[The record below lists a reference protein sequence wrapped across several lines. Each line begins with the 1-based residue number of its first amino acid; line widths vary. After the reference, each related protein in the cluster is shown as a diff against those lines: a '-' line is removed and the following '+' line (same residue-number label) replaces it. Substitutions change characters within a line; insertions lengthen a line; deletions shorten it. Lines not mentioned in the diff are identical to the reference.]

1 MLNRTY
7 IGMHFDLLFSLASD
21 KCLVSAA
28 RFLIPTYRTHQVF
41 EIHMCNSKIWCVNS
55 KIKILKNSLHPTQ
68 VPGRMGLLIT
78 LYLISTNVYGSTEA
92 PPNRGF
98 SNIELWI
105 TGTQICILL
114 AILEYSIIL
123 ALKRINIS
131 LLNIIS
137 LVLQKRFSL
146 RFCFTFF
153 FFFNLIYWIKSTTAI
168 YEDGI

>member
-153 FFFNLIYWIKSTTAI
+153 FFFNLIYWIKSSTAT
-168 YEDGI
+168 